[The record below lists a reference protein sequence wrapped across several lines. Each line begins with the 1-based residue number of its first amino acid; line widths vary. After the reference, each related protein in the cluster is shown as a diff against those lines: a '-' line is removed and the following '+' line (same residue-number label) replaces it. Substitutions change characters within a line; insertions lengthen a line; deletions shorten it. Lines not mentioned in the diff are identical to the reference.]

1 MILKL
6 SDFQRVN
13 GVEDDLPLYVD
24 ANIITKVTFFLYFIS
39 ILCFCII
46 FIIVNNFFYNNV

>member
-13 GVEDDLPLYVD
+13 GGEDDLPLYVD
-24 ANIITKVTFFLYFIS
+24 TKTITRRTVFLYVIG
-39 ILCFCII
+39 ILSFCIT
-46 FIIVNNFFYNNV
+46 FIIVNNFFLQ

>member
-13 GVEDDLPLYVD
+13 GGEDDLPLYVD
-24 ANIITKVTFFLYFIS
+24 ANIITKVTVFLYFIS
-39 ILCFCII
+39 ILGFCIT
-46 FIIVNNFFYNNV
+46 FIIVNNFFYK

>member
-13 GVEDDLPLYVD
+13 GGEDDLPLYVD
-24 ANIITKVTFFLYFIS
+24 TKTITRRTVFLYVIG
-39 ILCFCII
+39 ILSFCIT
-46 FIIVNNFFYNNV
+46 FIIVNNFVYNNA